1 MSHDPSAERALHTG
15 AFHLGLWLPPVL
27 AGIVLRLWHLGAQI
41 AGGDELNGVEDALR
55 RPLGKV
61 LTTYLPADPCLPMA
75 GFYRFLLDCGI
86 SLTETWVHVPPLAFG
101 LAALIAIPWM
111 AARRLGRP
119 AALVLAWLV
128 ALAPLLVFYSRIARP
143 YMPIALLGFAA
154 TAAFEAWWRTRRPAA
169 AAAYVGLGG
178 LCVYFHLGSAPLIV
192 APFLFALGGLILE
205 RREERPGLLA
215 VLAVGLAE
223 VAALL
228 AFMMPSWPSLHALI
242 GDKHNPLEIQWGTV
256 TGVLKLQ
263 AGTGSG
269 LLATAFWGV
278 ALFGLACL
286 WRRDRRLGVYSLL
299 LVLVQIAGL
308 IVLSPEMLVHP
319 LVFNR
324 YLIPVFPW
332 ILVWVAVGLTSPW
345 PRLERRAQTILV
357 AAGIAGLFLAGPLL
371 RWDVRSGSFPV
382 HNDFVAYFC
391 PPARIAAADVP
402 RFYREVAARPDSG
415 PVLEF
420 PWFTWW
426 SYTRTF
432 YLYQEVHRQDVIVGL
447 SRPFP
452 GARRLRFRNMV
463 FPDPEDFLASR
474 ARWVVVHT
482 DLPAEED
489 RVTPHGWQMVGA
501 LKPQHRRE
509 LLRSGRGMAAWLT
522 ASWGEPDVRE
532 GGLLAWDL
540 ARVRGSIS
548 PATSPP

>member
-1 MSHDPSAERALHTG
+1 MSHDPPAERALHTG
-15 AFHLGLWLPPVL
+15 AFHPGFWLPPVL
-27 AGIVLRLWHLGAQI
+27 TGIVLRLWNLGAQI
-41 AGGDELNGVEDALR
+41 VGGDELNGVEDALR

-75 GFYRFLLDCGI
+75 GFYRFLLDRGI
-86 SLTETWVHVPPLAFG
+86 SLTETWVHVPALAFG

-205 RREERPGLLA
+205 RREERPGLWA
-215 VLAVGLAE
+215 VIAVGCAE
-223 VAALL
+223 VAAFL
-228 AFMMPSWPSLHALI
+228 AFMIPAWTSLHALI
-242 GDKHNPLEIQWGTV
+242 GDKHNPLEIRWGTV

-263 AGTGSG
+263 AGTGSWP
-269 LLATAFWGV
+269 LVIAFWAA

-286 WRRDRRLGVYSLL
+286 LRRDRKLGVYSLV
-299 LVLVQIAGL
+299 LVLAQTAGL

-332 ILVWVAVGLTSPW
+332 ILLWVAVGLTTSW
-345 PRLERRAQTILV
+345 RVVGRRMQTVLV

-371 RWDVRSGSFPV
+371 RWDVRSGSFAV

-402 RFYREVAARPDSG
+402 RFYREVAIRPDSG

-426 SYTRTF
+426 AYTRTF
-432 YLYQEVHRQDVIVGL
+432 YLYQEVHRQDVILGL
-447 SRPFP
+447 SRPFA
-452 GARRLRFRNMV
+452 GARSLRFRNMA

-474 ARWVVVHT
+474 ARWAVVHT

-522 ASWGEPDVRE
+522 ASWGRPDVRE

-540 ARVRGSIS
+540 ARVRGASPAIS
-548 PATSPP
+548 PR